1 MRTWGR
7 IVLLTSLAGVPASL
21 PASADGNVNFL
32 IGERRLENDF
42 WKSTDLERQGLFGV
56 NIDYGDPAW
65 PVRAMFGAH
74 SSGVF
79 DWESDNDFFDLDA
92 DPEAMVVELSAGA
105 AWMPLEGRTRPYLG
119 IGVSR
124 VGAWVDVVGDDY
136 DSSFGFYAHGG
147 IFWRLGSNFNFGF
160 DVRALEGTDL
170 TFDANDLGYLPGTYP
185 EDRIDL
191 DADDVQF
198 SFAIGFGWPGTP

>member
-7 IVLLTSLAGVPASL
+7 IVLLTSLAAIVSSP

-32 IGERRLENDF
+32 IGERQFESDF
-42 WKSTDLERQGLFGV
+42 WERADLDDQGLFGV

-65 PVRAMFGAH
+65 PVRAMFGVH

-79 DWESDNDFFDLDA
+79 DWESGDDPFDFEE

-105 AWMPLEGRTRPYLG
+105 AWMPLQGRTRPYIG
-119 IGVSR
+119 AGVSR
-124 VGAWVDVVGDDY
+124 VGAWGDVAGDDS

-170 TFDANDLGYLPGTYP
+170 TFDASDLGFSPGTYP
-185 EDRIDL
+185 DDRIDL
-191 DADDVQF
+191 DADHVQF
-198 SFAIGFGWPGTP
+198 SFAIGFGWPELP